1 MNVNLALRNHLND
14 RSAAS
19 IPFAEFMDWAL
30 FHPQY
35 GYYSQGKGLGQRGD
49 FFTSVHLGPDFGEL
63 LAQQLT
69 DCWQQLD
76 CPDRFVVV
84 EMGAGE
90 GFLAQDILACLGAQ
104 SPDCFRSL
112 QYWIMERSLGLK
124 QQQQTRLEPF
134 LDRLHWLNWD
144 DFQGLENNGIVGCF
158 LSNELV
164 DAFPVHQVIAQDGH
178 LQEVYVTWQNNQWQE
193 VYGPLSDDRLAT
205 YFQEQQIDLTQPPYP
220 NPYRTE
226 VNLAAQGWIHS
237 IAQKLKTGY
246 VITIDYGYDRDR
258 YYHPQRS
265 QGTLQ
270 CYYHH
275 RRHDNPYVNV
285 GEQDLTAHVN
295 FTDLQQW
302 GKQAGLET
310 LGFTRQALFLMALG
324 LGDRLEALSSKPQSL
339 AALLQRRDALH
350 QLLDPG
356 GLGNFW
362 VLVQGK
368 GLTPSQQDLK
378 GLRTISSLNYD

>member
-1 MNVNLALRNHLND
+1 MNLNSALRNHLND
-14 RSAAS
+14 RSAS
-19 IPFAEFMDWAL
+19 RIPFAEFMDWAL

-49 FFTSVHLGPDFGEL
+49 FFTSVHLGADFGEL
-63 LAQQLT
+63 LAQQLV
-69 DCWQQLD
+69 DCWQKLG
-76 CPDRFVVV
+76 CPDPFIVV

-90 GFLAQDILACLGAQ
+90 GFLAQDILGWLATKI
-104 SPDCFRSL
+104 PDCFRSL
-112 QYWIMERSLGLK
+112 QYWIIERSLGLK
-124 QQQQTRLEPF
+124 QQQQARLEGF
-134 LDRLHWLNWD
+134 LDRLRWLSWD
-144 DFQGLENNGIVGCF
+144 DFQALEEHRIVGCF

-164 DAFPVHQVIAQDGH
+164 DAFPVHQVIAQDGN
-178 LQEVYVTWQNNQWQE
+178 LQEIYVRWKGDNWQE
-193 VYGPLSDDRLAT
+193 EYGELSDDRLAT
-205 YFQEQQIDLTQPPYP
+205 YFSEQQIDLTQPPYP

-226 VNLAAQGWIHS
+226 VNLAAQGWLNS
-237 IAQKLKTGY
+237 IAQKLKIGY
-246 VITIDYGYDRDR
+246 LITIDYGYDRDR

-270 CYYHH
+270 CYYRH

-295 FTDLQQW
+295 FTDLQRW
-302 GKQAGLET
+302 GEQAGLET

-324 LGDRLEALSSKPQSL
+324 LGDRLQALSSEPQSL
-339 AALLQRRDALH
+339 AALFQRRDALH
-350 QLLDPG
+350 QLLDPS

-368 GLTPSQQDLK
+368 GLTSSQRDLK
-378 GLRTISSLNYD
+378 GLRALK